1 MTIRTLA
8 VLFSLCIAASSLM
21 ADGKSTAKK
30 LGLEASS
37 KASKQWERVFSNPEK
52 LKEIGADKL
61 SPSDQSELKKYL
73 VDHAADSDH
82 PSVPGK

>member
-1 MTIRTLA
+1 MSLKFFAI
-8 VLFSLCIAASSLM
+8 LFSLSLALPVF

-30 LGLEASS
+30 LGLEASN
-37 KASKQWERVFSNPEK
+37 KASKKWERIFSNPEK

-61 SPSDQSELKKYL
+61 SSSEQSELKKYL
-73 VDHAADSDH
+73 CDFAADSDH

>member
-1 MTIRTLA
+1 MSAKFIAITITLTFA
-8 VLFSLCIAASSLM
+8 ISAM

-30 LGLEASS
+30 LGLEASG
-37 KASKQWERVFSNPEK
+37 KASKQWERVFGSPEK

-61 SPSDQSELKKYL
+61 SIQEASELKKYL
-73 VDHAADSDH
+73 IDHAADSDH